1 MKKLVQSIGHETV
14 IANDGI
20 EGLELW
26 RHEGL
31 RMVIADWEMPRMNGL
46 DLCKEIRNNKGG
58 TYTYVIMVTAK
69 NSINDVLTGM
79 EAGADDFITKPF
91 VKEDLIVRL
100 RAGERILAF
109 ETRDIVIFSM
119 AKLTEARDSETGK
132 HLERIRHYS
141 KILAEALA
149 ACDNFSEVID
159 KLFIDNIYLSSPL
172 HDIGKVGI
180 PDSVLLKPE
189 RLDDKEFNIMKEHT
203 NIGFNTL
210 NEALT
215 KYPQAD
221 YLRMSADIALSHH
234 EAFDGSGY
242 PNGLKGNEIPLSAQI
257 VAIADIYDALTN
269 KRVYKS
275 AFSHDVA
282 KGIIIEE
289 SNKRLNPEL
298 IDAFLST
305 ENKIIEIY
313 NKFFDG

>member
-1 MKKLVQSIGHETV
+1 MKKLVQSLGHETV

-46 DLCKEIRNNKGG
+46 DLCKEIRNTKGG
-58 TYTYVIMVTAK
+58 TYTYVIMVTAR
-69 NSINDVLTGM
+69 NSINDVIAGM

-91 VKEDLIVRL
+91 AKEDLIVRL

-119 AKLTEARDSETGK
+119 AKLTEARDPETGK

-141 KILAEALA
+141 KVLAEALA
-149 ACDNFSEVID
+149 ECDNFSEVID
-159 KLFIDNIYLSSPL
+159 KPFIDNLYLSSPL

-180 PDSVLLKPE
+180 PDSVLLKPA

-210 NEALT
+210 NEALI

-234 EAFDGSGY
+234 EGFDGSGY
-242 PNGLKGNEIPLSAQI
+242 PNGLKGNEIPISAQI
-257 VAIADIYDALTN
+257 VAMADIYDALTN
-269 KRVYKS
+269 KRIYKS

-282 KGIIIEE
+282 KGIIVEE